1 MRLCVGVGV
10 GVGVVLWV
18 SVVGVGVGGV
28 DVWLRSCC
36 SVLVTF
42 VKGRQPSLS
51 LSLSRSRTRLWLLLL
66 LRAMMLYFLRVGGL
80 RVPFPE
86 NNHRD
91 RIRAGFVEASGFS
104 LQCVGLGSVFVLYK
118 CERIRFRLYDGE
130 GQRQP

>member
-1 MRLCVGVGV
+1 MRLCVGVVWVLCGCCI
-10 GVGVVLWV
+10 VLWV
-18 SVVGVGVGGV
+18 SVGGV

-42 VKGRQPSLS
+42 VKGRQPS